1 MDTLIKKLIA
11 WLPSNIAA
19 VLGIAQAVVKFIKE
33 VATLA
38 LDLIAPLIPGNGD
51 DIIIGKVRDFCNT
64 VDGWIEKIKD
74 FLLSVGN

>member
-1 MDTLIKKLIA
+1 MNVLLKKLIA
-11 WLPSNIAA
+11 WLPSNLAA
-19 VLGIAQAVVKFIKE
+19 ILGIIQAVIKFVKE

-38 LDLIAPLIPGNGD
+38 LDIIAPLIPGNND
-51 DIIIGKVRDFCNT
+51 DVIIGKVRDFCNA